1 MKTVEQQ
8 IIKTH
13 KAAAELRNA
22 TDAQIKKALMALA
35 DAAEKNSA
43 VIIKA
48 NKKDIAKQDAND
60 PKIDRLLLNEER
72 IKNIST
78 AIRQIARLPNPSG
91 KVLEKKN
98 IAKWIGVAKIF
109 RAIGCR
115 WCYLR
120 VKTKLFFRTN

>member
-48 NKKDIAKQDAND
+48 NKKI
-60 PKIDRLLLNEER
+60 
-72 IKNIST
+72 
-78 AIRQIARLPNPSG
+78 
-91 KVLEKKN
+91 
-98 IAKWIGVAKIF
+98 
-109 RAIGCR
+109 
-115 WCYLR
+115 
-120 VKTKLFFRTN
+120 